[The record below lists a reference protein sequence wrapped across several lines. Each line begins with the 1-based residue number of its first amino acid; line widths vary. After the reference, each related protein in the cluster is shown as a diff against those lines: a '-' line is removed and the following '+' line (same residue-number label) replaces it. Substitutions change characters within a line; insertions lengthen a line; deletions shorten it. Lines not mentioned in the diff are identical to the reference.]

1 MKKNTLAATGNQ
13 RDLQDIGAV
22 ASFVIGFMMFANVV
36 DMGGAW
42 MIKYLSVFV
51 AAGYVLL
58 NAGRLHFKKTPL
70 LIVLLIF
77 GVGPAWAL
85 MNGIL
90 SGGKLSVATTRVT
103 PFYVGIIYY
112 LLLSRGGSR
121 LALRVFFRTVLGL
134 AVVTILLIVGL
145 FLFPDFP
152 PLAAAFD
159 YLKTLD
165 DIQGKFGR
173 RALGPIAWYSIYF
186 KATLFY
192 VPGFVYYLYRERFA
206 YSAVL
211 FVALALS
218 VSKSGIL
225 LCGLFTGWFV
235 LTNGSLR
242 LQAGALGMVG
252 ILTALAI
259 YVVDI
264 EVTMAYAE
272 YFVETVTGE
281 AETSQIR
288 IGQLA
293 SFLDLMG
300 EHPTYLL
307 WGQGVGTGF
316 YSLGNEEFTY
326 NIELAHIDTVRQY
339 GLIWFTGFS
348 SCVAYVALRLIRLED
363 RTDNGLGYA
372 LVGLFIAA
380 GTNPLLITP
389 LFMMMFASLYYYGKT
404 SSLMVHQRNG
414 GIQTDRGS

>member
-1 MKKNTLAATGNQ
+1 MTTDMLAANDRQ
-13 RDLQDIGAV
+13 CEPQEVGAI
-22 ASFVIGFMMFANVV
+22 AAFVIGFMMFANVV

-42 MIKYLSVFV
+42 GIKYLSVLV

-58 NAGRLHFKKTPL
+58 NAGRLHFKRTPL
-70 LIVLLIF
+70 LVVTIIF

-103 PFYVGIIYY
+103 PFFVGIIYY

-121 LALRVFFRTVLGL
+121 LALQVFFRTVLGL
-134 AVVTILLIVGL
+134 AVITILLIVGL
-145 FLFPDFP
+145 SLYPDFP
-152 PLAAAFD
+152 PLSATFD

-192 VPGFVYYLYRERFA
+192 VPAFVYYLYRERFA
-206 YSAVL
+206 YSAIL
-211 FVALALS
+211 FIALTLS

-225 LCGLFTGWFV
+225 LCGLFTGWFI

-252 ILTALAI
+252 ILVGLALYAI
-259 YVVDI
+259 DI
-264 EVTMAYAE
+264 EVTMAYTE
-272 YFVETVTGE
+272 YFIETVTGE

-288 IGQLA
+288 IGQLK
-293 SFLDLMG
+293 SFVDLMG

-307 WGQGVGTGF
+307 WGQGVGTEF
-316 YSLGNEEFTY
+316 YSVGKGEFTY
-326 NIELAHIDTVRQY
+326 NIELAHIDTIRQF
-339 GLIWFTGFS
+339 GLPWFIAFS
-348 SCVAYVALRLIRLED
+348 LCVAYVTLRLVR
-363 RTDNGLGYA
+363 RSARVDNGLGYA
-372 LVGLFIAA
+372 LVSIFVAA
-380 GTNPLLITP
+380 GTNPLLVTP
-389 LFMMMFASLYYYGKT
+389 LFMMVLAALYHYDKPSL
-404 SSLMVHQRNG
+404 LEA
-414 GIQTDRGS
+414 